1 MAQILK
7 IDFDL
12 GLGIVKALKKY
23 NQREIRDFMN
33 GSGVSESPRFSAN
46 FEMQLQ
52 NAIAQRMLFNSQKTP
67 NT

>member
-46 FEMQLQ
+46 FED
-52 NAIAQRMLFNSQKTP
+52 AITKCDSPKNVI
-67 NT
+67 